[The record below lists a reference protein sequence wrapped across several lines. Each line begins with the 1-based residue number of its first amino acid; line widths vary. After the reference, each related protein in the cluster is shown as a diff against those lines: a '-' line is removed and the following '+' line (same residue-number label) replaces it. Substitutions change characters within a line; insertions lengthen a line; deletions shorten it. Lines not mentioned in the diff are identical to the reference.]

1 MSKQIKN
8 NQEKIILTE
17 EGLAD
22 LKAELKDLKEVQMPK
37 VVARIANARDQGDLS
52 ENSDYHS
59 ALDEQAMLN
68 ARIDQIENV
77 IDKAKVV
84 KEQSGHLVTLG
95 SKVQL
100 QLLST
105 NKKFTYSLVGQYESN
120 PEDGKISIESPVGKS
135 LLGKKKGDK
144 VTVETPAGK
153 IDYSILNVS

>member
-1 MSKQIKN
+1 MSKQIN
-8 NQEKIILTE
+8 DDQDKIILTE

-37 VVARIANARDQGDLS
+37 VVARISNARDQGDLS

-68 ARIDQIENV
+68 VRIDQIENV

-100 QLLST
+100 QLKSS

-135 LLGKKKGDK
+135 LLGKKKGDQVIIK
-144 VTVETPAGK
+144 TPAGEK
-153 IDYSILNVS
+153 NYLILDVS